1 VSAPIRREDGQELV
15 EYALVLPILLLLVL
29 GLMQVGV
36 LLYQYNTLANAARE
50 GARYA
55 VTHPGDSGGI
65 NSAARGLTSGLDQ
78 ASLHVGTTAVGTTAV
93 RVDVT
98 YDVHLAGGMLIGAL
112 GGNPELQMNASATV
126 QIE

>member
-1 VSAPIRREDGQELV
+1 MRREEGQELV

-65 NSAARGLTSGLDQ
+65 NTAARRMTSGLDQ
-78 ASLHVGTTAVGTTAV
+78 AALHVGASAMGTTAM

-98 YDVHLAGGMLIGAL
+98 YDVHLAGAMLIGAL
-112 GGNPELQMNASATV
+112 GGNPDFQLSASATV
-126 QIE
+126 QLD